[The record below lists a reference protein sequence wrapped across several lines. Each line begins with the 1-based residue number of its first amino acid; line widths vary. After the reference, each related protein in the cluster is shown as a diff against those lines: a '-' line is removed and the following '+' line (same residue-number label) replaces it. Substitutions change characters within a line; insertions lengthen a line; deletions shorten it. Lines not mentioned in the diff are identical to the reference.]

1 MARTNYPNTSF
12 INLFN
17 AIVYDKDT
25 IPNYSLDI
33 WDAYVIK
40 SEIKGTLTNF
50 QLHNVKVGDTWV
62 GLAKLYYG
70 DERLWWIIPLFNDIE
85 NPFIIKQEDIFN
97 ENLTQL
103 KILSKNIINNML
115 FTARRQKI
123 INDSSNVSI

>member
-123 INDSSNVSI
+123 INDSSNASI